1 MEKLIREIFYA
12 PADGRSEARARRAG
26 LLLPGLALAAF
37 SALLGSYAPF
47 EGLAPFGAAAV
58 MAAWYAG
65 LDPSFAAAGA
75 AAGCLLGGFPA
86 YAIVCAGLGG
96 VIYLIN
102 SQGSIQ
108 RLYRLLAAF
117 AAECLLFLPVC
128 AAFHIRAAL
137 AVGSAAVSVL
147 AAVVLGCG
155 MRSLGSLLGG
165 RSATDT
171 ELLTVSA
178 MAGLAVLAMRN
189 FNIAG
194 VSPAMVFAGVCA
206 LFASYRLGAPAV
218 ACAVTAAAGRV
229 LACGGDMHFIAVL
242 SAMTLVGASL
252 RSLGK
257 WACLAGFALTGVC
270 FAVFIKGLYIF
281 NYAELALSS
290 LVFALVP
297 QRLYMRGAFAGAD
310 AFSGRGYGR
319 LQLKVA
325 ELADVLSE
333 LARVSGGREGRMLGC
348 ISDTLRRALQKP
360 KPRRERLKPL
370 CGRASVTREGSSAC
384 GDSALVRQKG
394 GRLLLA
400 LSDGMGSGREAAN
413 ESRSALALISDLLS
427 VGFGV
432 EEAAGLTNDLLTRR
446 GGGDMY
452 ATLDVMLIDLEA
464 GTAGISKHGAPPGF
478 VLRGDELISLYAEGL
493 PVGIIENARSASGE
507 FELHA
512 GDTVVLMTDGA
523 SDALGEEI
531 ETVLAR
537 CVLGEPDADL
547 AANAIIAEAA
557 KHGAADDMTVIVARI
572 EAA

>member
-1 MEKLIREIFYA
+1 MEKLIREMFSFA
-12 PADGRSEARARRAG
+12 GDGGSRARTRQTG
-26 LLLPGLALAAF
+26 MLLPGLALAAF

-75 AAGCLLGGFPA
+75 AAGCLLGGYPQ

-96 VIYLIN
+96 AICLIN
-102 SQGSIQ
+102 RQGSIM

-117 AAECLLFLPVC
+117 AAECLLFLPVS
-128 AAFHIRAAL
+128 AAFHMRAAL
-137 AVGSAAVSVL
+137 ALGSAAVSVT
-147 AAVVLGCG
+147 AAVVLGSG
-155 MRSLGSLLGG
+155 MRSFASLLGG
-165 RSATDT
+165 RNANDT

-178 MAGLAVLAMRN
+178 AAGLAALAMQN

-194 VSPAMVFAGVCA
+194 VSPAMLFAGACA
-206 LFASYRLGAPAV
+206 LFAAYRLGAPAV
-218 ACAVTAAAGRV
+218 ACAVTVAAGRV
-229 LACGGDMHFIAVL
+229 LACGGDMRFIAVL

-257 WACLAGFALTGVC
+257 WACLAGFVLTGVC
-270 FAVFIKGLYIF
+270 FAAFVKGLYLL

-290 LVFALVP
+290 ALFALTP
-297 QRLYMRGAFAGAD
+297 QRLYMRGAQAD
-310 AFSGRGYGR
+310 LSGRGYGT

-348 ISDTLRRALQKP
+348 ISDTLRRALLKP
-360 KPRRERLKPL
+360 KPRRERLKPM
-370 CGRASVTREGSSAC
+370 CGRASATRDGSSAC
-384 GDSALVRQKG
+384 GDSSLMRRSG
-394 GRLLLA
+394 GKLLLA
-400 LSDGMGSGREAAN
+400 LSDGMGSGREAAG

-464 GTAGISKHGAPPGF
+464 GTAGVSKHGAPPGF

-507 FELHA
+507 FELYA

-523 SDALGEEI
+523 SDALGAELESA
-531 ETVLAR
+531 LSR
-537 CVLGEPDADL
+537 CVMGECDAEL
-547 AANAIIAEAA
+547 AAKALIDEAA
-557 KHGAADDMTVIVARI
+557 KHGASDDMTVIVARM